1 MSADDD
7 QLSRLHAEFRALSGS
22 HRYDLVADIAT
33 KILALTPTD
42 ASALYGLAAAQYEKA
57 RKSTSDN
64 DFAAMRETLERALSM
79 YPNTPDFYYLLYHYY
94 LWYGGAQYIQARD
107 CLLTAVKLAPQVA
120 VYYRDLGEIYLIN
133 READK
138 AVKYLQ
144 EAVRLAPNKAEY
156 RSRLALGLLR
166 QHKVAESRNVAERA
180 LSDAPDDMQVLDTVG
195 MIYILLGDVEKAD
208 NFFREAM
215 KRDPTYNYFQQHM
228 EWVKREL
235 KDKQQREKQGKKYTP
250 LYIRQKGSKRFF
262 DDDGENTVAIN

>member
-1 MSADDD
+1 MNADAD
-7 QLSRLHAEFRALSGS
+7 QLDRLQTELRALSGS
-22 HRYDLVADIAT
+22 HRYDLIAEVAT
-33 KILALTPTD
+33 KILAMDPANIL
-42 ASALYGLAAAQYEKA
+42 ALYDLALAHYNRA
-57 RKSTSDN
+57 RKSMADEDLT
-64 DFAAMRETLERALSM
+64 AMRETLERALSM

-107 CLLTAVKLAPQVA
+107 CLLTAVKLAPQRA

-166 QHKVAESRNVAERA
+166 QHKVAESRNMAEEA

-195 MIYILLGDVEKAD
+195 MIYILLGDLEKAD
-208 NFFREAM
+208 RFFRDAI
-215 KRDPTYNYFQQHM
+215 KRDPTYNYFHQHM
-228 EWVKREL
+228 DWIKREL
-235 KDKQQREKQGKKYTP
+235 KDRQRRTEEHKKYTP
-250 LYIRQKGSKRFF
+250 LYIRQTGSKRFF
-262 DDDGENTVAIN
+262 DEDGANTVAIN